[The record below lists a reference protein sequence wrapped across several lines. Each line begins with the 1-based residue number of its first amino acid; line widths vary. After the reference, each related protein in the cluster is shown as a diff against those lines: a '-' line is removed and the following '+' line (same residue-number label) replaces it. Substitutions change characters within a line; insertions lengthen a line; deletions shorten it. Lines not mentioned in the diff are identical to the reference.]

1 MRFEGKGRGMVKW
14 SRLIFGLLL
23 VCAVYAASLIVSTY
37 RLFLIDSGEAP
48 PAGRRRIVAVIPDAG
63 NVDSDTIR
71 RDVEEASERYG
82 AMVEFYETATKE
94 EQFQVIRIAVDS
106 GADGVLL
113 YPMEKQGYGT
123 VLAECRQNRIPVVV
137 ISQRLESAPFD
148 TFIGS
153 TNAAE
158 RMAVLSCIGAAG
170 GTGKVLV
177 VDRLSSGGQL
187 YMEAAALEPAETA
200 ELQELPELRTKV
212 ANLTGMRFEGYQIQ
226 DVTVLDD
233 EQASSYSLYTEL
245 YKLLDTQRPAAVFSY
260 DEDVTNV
267 VAACLTNTYTLPDIY
282 TVGYGDLQDC
292 ADQIRSG
299 TLDGLIRQNDAD
311 SASLAVRYLLELRKG
326 GTMPADVDSGF
337 TLVTVNNLDRIL
349 EGEGT

>member
-1 MRFEGKGRGMVKW
+1 MRFGGKGRGMVKW
-14 SRLIFGLLL
+14 RRLIFGLLL

-37 RLFLIDSGEAP
+37 RLFLIDAGETP
-48 PAGRRRIVAVIPDAG
+48 PADRRRIVAVIPDAG

-71 RDVEEASERYG
+71 WEVEKASERYG
-82 AMVEFYETATKE
+82 ALVEFFETATKE
-94 EQFQVIRIAVDS
+94 EQLQVIQIAVDS
-106 GADGVLL
+106 HADGVLL

-137 ISQRLESAPFD
+137 ISQQLENAAFD

-153 TNAAE
+153 TGTSE

-187 YMEAAALEPAETA
+187 YMEAAALEPAGPA
-200 ELQELPELRTKV
+200 EPQELPELRTKV
-212 ANLTGMRFEGYQIQ
+212 ANLKSMPFEGYQIQ
-226 DVTVLDD
+226 SVTVLDD

-267 VAACLTNTYTLPDIY
+267 VAACLTNSYTLPDIY
-282 TVGYGDLQDC
+282 TVGYGNLQDC
-292 ADQIRSG
+292 ANQIRSG
-299 TLDGLIRQNDAD
+299 TLDGLIRQNDAY

-326 GTMPADVDSGF
+326 GIMPADVDSGF
-337 TLVTVNNLDRIL
+337 TLITVNNLDRIL